1 MKKFPSCDTIIVTN
15 RRARCPMCKAKLPG
29 EFLPD
34 SAVSG
39 YIIQCKSCR
48 KRIRIEYRSDQ
59 LRSAER
65 EPRKRPVTSPAGEET
80 GRFLFCLEVI
90 AWGDEN

>member
-1 MKKFPSCDTIIVTN
+1 LKKFPSCDTIIVTN

-59 LRSAER
+59 LRSAES
-65 EPRKRPVTSPAGEET
+65 VNHAS
-80 GRFLFCLEVI
+80 VQ
-90 AWGDEN
+90 

>member
-1 MKKFPSCDTIIVTN
+1 MKRFPNCDTIKIEN
-15 RRARCPMCKAKLPG
+15 SRAICPICGGKLPG

-59 LRSAER
+59 LRSAES
-65 EPRKRPVTSPAGEET
+65 VNHAS
-80 GRFLFCLEVI
+80 VQ
-90 AWGDEN
+90 